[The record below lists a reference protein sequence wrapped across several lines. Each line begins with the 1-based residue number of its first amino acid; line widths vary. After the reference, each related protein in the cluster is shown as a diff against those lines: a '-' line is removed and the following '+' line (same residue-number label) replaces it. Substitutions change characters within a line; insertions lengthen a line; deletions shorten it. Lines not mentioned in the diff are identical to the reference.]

1 VHHLA
6 QLNIALPR
14 EPLTSPLLAGFVAA
28 LDPINALADE
38 SPGFVWRLQDDDG
51 DATGIRGFGDARLI
65 INLTVWES
73 VESLADFVFRSA
85 HTDVM
90 RQRRQWFDPMPEAY
104 TVLWWI
110 PAGHIPTIEE
120 SEERLDLLRTNG
132 PSPEAFTL
140 RQPYDPP
147 QSVEPADL
155 RSANQPASSAEH
167 SSSSTPAT
175 TSGR

>member
-1 VHHLA
+1 MLHHLA

-14 EPLTSPLLAGFVAA
+14 EPLDSPLLSGFVAA
-28 LDPINALADE
+28 LDPINALADA
-38 SPGFVWRLQDDDG
+38 SPGFVWRLQDDSG
-51 DATGIRGFGDARLI
+51 DATEIRGFGDARLI

-85 HTDVM
+85 HTAVM

-104 TVLWWI
+104 TVLWWV

-120 SEERLDLLRTNG
+120 AEERLDLLRKEG
-132 PSPEAFTL
+132 PTPAAFTL
-140 RQPYDPP
+140 RQPYAPP
-147 QSVEPADL
+147 QSGEDPR

-167 SSSSTPAT
+167 SPSSTPAT

>member
-1 VHHLA
+1 M
-6 QLNIALPR
+6 
-14 EPLTSPLLAGFVAA
+14 
-28 LDPINALADE
+28 
-38 SPGFVWRLQDDDG
+38 
-51 DATGIRGFGDARLI
+51 
-65 INLTVWES
+65 WES

-85 HTDVM
+85 HTEVM

-120 SEERLDLLRTNG
+120 SEERLDLLRKAG

-147 QSVEPADL
+147 QSSEPADL